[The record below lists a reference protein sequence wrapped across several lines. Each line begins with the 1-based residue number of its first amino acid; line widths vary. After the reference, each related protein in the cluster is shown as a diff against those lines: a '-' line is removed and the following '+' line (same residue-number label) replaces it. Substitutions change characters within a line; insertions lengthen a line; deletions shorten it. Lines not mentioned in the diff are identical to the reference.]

1 MYYGCDLSYDKFL
14 KINFRKFK
22 KKFPTKLAKKLNFQN
37 DDKTAVRITNE
48 IIRYIKN
55 YNPSLKNKLEIYSNL
70 FIYTLKN
77 LKNKIKKISQIET

>member
-1 MYYGCDLSYDKFL
+1 MYYGCDLSYDNFL

-22 KKFPTKLAKKLNFQN
+22 KKFPTKLAKKLNF
-37 DDKTAVRITNE
+37 KMMIKHVRITNE

-70 FIYTLKN
+70 FIYTLKI
-77 LKNKIKKISQIET
+77 LIKK